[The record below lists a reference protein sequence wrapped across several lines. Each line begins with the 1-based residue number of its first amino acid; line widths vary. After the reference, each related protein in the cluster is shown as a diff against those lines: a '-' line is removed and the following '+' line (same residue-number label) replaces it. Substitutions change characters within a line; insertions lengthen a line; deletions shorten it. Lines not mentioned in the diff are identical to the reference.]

1 MIGTAILS
9 GWGPLSAW
17 IVEALVASTLLLGFV
32 LAIREPVARHFGPR
46 IAYLLWLLPALR
58 MIMPPLPPSWSAPN
72 AAAVETIAFILSD
85 VTQAPVP
92 AAATSWS
99 AVLAV
104 LWSVGAVAFFG
115 WHMLSYLR
123 FSRAVRSTAMPL
135 FSKDR
140 VSVQSSSH
148 VRSPM
153 AFGLFGK
160 MIILPS
166 DFSERYDPAEQR
178 FAIDHEL
185 THHRRG
191 DLAVNLLA
199 MGLLSLHWCN
209 PLAHIA
215 WRAFRLDQEAACDA
229 IVLDGASAEER
240 HAYGNALFKSAA
252 GNVPL
257 AACTINAPATLKKRL
272 RIILDAKSLPA
283 RAKSGALLAS
293 TVVLVGLALTA
304 SGGIAASA
312 TKQIE
317 ANGPVLVLSG
327 GIIETARPAAPW
339 APPLPTHKPPKI
351 RAITRSAALPTPP
364 QPPIPSAPPVA
375 RQSEA
380 PAPVAPAPLTPSVS
394 VDPVHR
400 ITSVHR
406 MIFGRGEQPNAIG
419 CDKGITPHIITR
431 DQAEEN
437 GAPRRVT
444 VIICATQTTTNRVEM
459 RKALEAARANLSQNP
474 MAGFAGRDRILASLD
489 KEISRLV
496 DIGTSLQ

>member
-1 MIGTAILS
+1 MIGWPILS
-9 GWGPLSAW
+9 IW

-72 AAAVETIAFILSD
+72 VAAVETIAFILSD
-85 VTQAPVP
+85 VTQAPAP
-92 AAATSWS
+92 AAAVSWS

-104 LWSVGAVAFFG
+104 LWSVGTVAFFG

-135 FSKDR
+135 FLQDR

-160 MIILPS
+160 TIILPS

-185 THHRRG
+185 AHHRRG

-240 HAYGNALFKSAA
+240 HAYGSALFKSAA

-257 AACTINAPATLKKRL
+257 AACTISAPATLKKRL

-283 RAKSGALLAS
+283 RARSGALLAS

-312 TKQIE
+312 TNKIE
-317 ANGPVLVLSG
+317 ADGPTLVLGG

-339 APPLPTHKPPKI
+339 VPSPPTHK
-351 RAITRSAALPTPP
+351 AHVAVTITRPAPLTEPP
-364 QPPIPSAPPVA
+364 EPPVPPA
-375 RQSEA
+375 TPSDFGVEV
-380 PAPVAPAPLTPSVS
+380 PAPVAPPVS
-394 VDPVHR
+394 ADPVHR

-406 MIFGRGEQPNAIG
+406 MIFGSDERPKAIG
-419 CDKGITPHIITR
+419 CDKGITPQIIYGNKLDET
-431 DQAEEN
+431 

-444 VIICATQTTTNRVEM
+444 VIICATQTTTTRVEM
-459 RKALEAARANLSQNP
+459 RKALEAARANLSQDP
-474 MAGFAGRDRILASLD
+474 MVAFAGRDRILASLD
-489 KEISRLV
+489 REISRLV
-496 DIGTSLQ
+496 DAGTSLQ